1 VTAFGRIARVE
12 GGLAGSVQQA
22 GASRARSGASA
33 HARWC
38 VVAFAGLGLV
48 TAQAPESWLGRLDR
62 VVISM
67 IQNRRSPAAV
77 AVARAVSA
85 LAEPGFAVLP
95 LAAAAAIALRR
106 AGGRAACTPCL
117 AVASGVVARRR
128 LSRAIARPRPPAG
141 LWLTEPEGFSL
152 PSKHTSLAGLT
163 VGACASAVGAGSLA
177 SHAASLLAAAGVGA
191 GRVYLG
197 VHWPSDVL
205 AGWLFAAGWL
215 HLAESVLTAPA
226 HARRPYGSGP
236 GAKRRRCSPWAC
248 LTG

>member
-1 VTAFGRIARVE
+1 VTALGRIARVE
-12 GGLAGSVQQA
+12 GGLAGPARQLGASQA
-22 GASRARSGASA
+22 GSAASA

-48 TAQAPESWLGRLDR
+48 TAQAPDSWLGRLDR
-62 VVISM
+62 AVISM

-77 AVARAVSA
+77 TAARAVSA

-106 AGGRAACTPCL
+106 GWRAGRLRTVPDRGW
-117 AVASGVVARRR
+117 GVVARRR
-128 LSRAIARPRPPAG
+128 LSGTIAPLRPPAK

-163 VGACASAVGAGSLA
+163 AGACASAVGAGSLA
-177 SHAASLLAAAGVGA
+177 GHAASLLAAAGVGA

-205 AGWLFAAGWL
+205 GQRRAGRVAVRRGLAAPGRVCA
-215 HLAESVLTAPA
+215 HRAGARPA
-226 HARRPYGSGP
+226 GVRPLRTRRQ
-236 GAKRRRCSPWAC
+236 AKEV
-248 LTG
+248 